1 MTREDKIIAM
11 QQRKKEF
18 DGKFYIAVK
27 TTGIVCLP
35 SCPAQPLP
43 KNVKLMT
50 AMKMRSATAIDL
62 ARDAN
67 QIYFLW
73 EEQNQY
79 EKCHCFI

>member
-1 MTREDKIIAM
+1 MMTREDKTSAM

-43 KNVKLMT
+43 KNVEFYD
-50 AMKMRSATAIDL
+50 SYEDAICDGY
-62 ARDAN
+62 RPCKRCKPD
-67 QIYFLW
+67 IFFM
-73 EEQNQY
+73 ERT
-79 EKCHCFI
+79 KST

>member
-43 KNVKLMT
+43 KNVEFYD
-50 AMKMRSATAIDL
+50 S
-62 ARDAN
+62 
-67 QIYFLW
+67 
-73 EEQNQY
+73 Y
-79 EKCHCFI
+79 EDVICDGYRPCKRCKPDIFFMERTKST